1 MILAGI
7 KISNHRGT
15 RRVPGEVASAA
26 GGGRSERNEA
36 PRSKGARAPSGKQLS
51 GTARGQK
58 AICFADTITG
68 AEQLCF

>member
-1 MILAGI
+1 M
-7 KISNHRGT
+7 
-15 RRVPGEVASAA
+15 PGEVASAA

-58 AICFADTITG
+58 AICFADTITE
-68 AEQLCF
+68 AEIRQNNKKV